1 MGFFKKKKASL
12 EELEEER
19 DRATIEEEVYSKK
32 AEIAE
37 RKAVISELE
46 KKYGKGWAGKLGISK
61 LTDLTTLRSFLKN
74 AKVGMEKE
82 SAKTGDSTLKSLVM
96 PKVVRRA

>member
-1 MGFFKKKKASL
+1 MGFLGKKKPTM
-12 EELEEER
+12 EQLEEER
-19 DRATIEEEVYSKK
+19 DRAVIEEETYTKK

-37 RKAVISELE
+37 RQAVISELE
-46 KKYGKGWAGKLGISK
+46 RKYGKGWWKKLGISK

-74 AKVGMEKE
+74 TKSGMEKE
-82 SAKTGDSTLKSLVM
+82 SGNVGSQTLKSLVM

>member
-1 MGFFKKKKASL
+1 MGFLTKKKPTL

-19 DRATIEEEVYSKK
+19 DRAVIEEETYTKK

-46 KKYGKGWAGKLGISK
+46 KKYGKSWAKRLGISK
-61 LTDLTTLRSFLKN
+61 LTDLTTLRSFLRGTKT
-74 AKVGMEKE
+74 GMEKE
-82 SAKTGDSTLKSLVM
+82 ASRVGDPTLKSLVM
-96 PKVVRRA
+96 PRVVRKA